1 MVEIDDHFA
10 TNVPGIYAIGDAV
23 RGAML
28 AHKAEE
34 EGIAIAEQLAGACT
48 VLAAATLPTP
58 TLVPVLTAARTHR
71 RRPGRARQ
79 LRRDPG
85 RHLHAP
91 RARDGGPDRGAAQ
104 GS

>member
-34 EGIAIAEQLAGACT
+34 EGIAIAEQLAGACA

-58 TLVPVLTAARTHR
+58 H
-71 RRPGRARQ
+71 
-79 LRRDPG
+79 
-85 RHLHAP
+85 P
-91 RARDGGPDRGAAQ
+91 RARPDGRPHSSSQAWAGTSTTTRSPT
-104 GS
+104 